1 MVGKDTRTPVFIAA
15 LFTIA
20 KTGKQPKYS
29 STGEWM
35 KKTWYIHIMEY
46 HSTVQRYEI
55 MASPAI
61 WMDLAIIVLSE
72 VSQAEKAKY
81 CMASVICGIQKEMI
95 QVNLFTK

>member
-1 MVGKDTRTPVFIAA
+1 MVGKDTRTPIFIAA

-20 KTGKQPKYS
+20 KTGNQLKYS

-35 KKTWYIHIMEY
+35 KKMCYTYIMEY
-46 HSTVQRYEI
+46 YSAVQKYEI
-55 MASPAI
+55 MASPAL

-81 CMASVICGIQKEMI
+81 CMASLICGIQKEMI